1 MLSPGIEISLI
12 LFSPFMFFLYVTI
25 DPGYPSRVT
34 GNIDI
39 IQHIDIVS
47 ENSILNILT
56 LRQNMTF

>member
-1 MLSPGIEISLI
+1 MSEILYPTKFVIE
-12 LFSPFMFFLYVTI
+12 PMFFLYVTT